1 MDTIFRNVRHA
12 FRVLRR
18 APGFSLTAVATLAL
32 GLGAATAMFT
42 IVNSVLLRPLPFKDP
57 DRVAAVYTRYDPESG
72 YNFPQF
78 SLSGPEFLDYRAQT
92 RVLEDVAAYN
102 RAGVTFAVDD
112 PGTEPTRGFQ
122 VQATAN
128 LFSTLGVE
136 AAMGRTF
143 RAGDDAPGAP
153 CTVVLGHGVWLDA
166 FGGDR
171 SAVGRNVRLNGE
183 PCEVIGIMAAGFTFP
198 DSSAR
203 WWRNTNVDPASLL
216 WNQRRS
222 HIWSAVG
229 RLAPGATFAQADA
242 EALTLA
248 ANWAQT
254 DDHHKGHYVFT
265 RAFTDDIVG
274 AIRPQ
279 LAMLLGA
286 VGLVL
291 LVICAN
297 LASLL
302 LARGEGRRREL
313 AVRLALGAGRARL
326 VGHLLI
332 ESALLALAGGVLGV
346 TAAFA
351 FLEGLL
357 SLYPGTLPRAEAIAL
372 DWRALAFAMAITG
385 VTALLFGLL
394 PALRAS
400 SSSPETAL
408 HAQTRGVKGSG
419 SRLMRAFVVAEVALS
434 VMLVVGAGLL
444 LRSYEN
450 VRSVDLGF
458 DPEGVYTVAQSLPP
472 QPGSPYSDPASVRN
486 FYAQLLEQIA
496 ALPGVEQAGAIS
508 ALPLQGA
515 YGGLNDFIIEGRP
528 EPAQG
533 ELSWNAGEALATAG
547 YFETMR
553 IPLIEGRTFEAG
565 DTRESPYV
573 AVINEEAV
581 RLYWPNES
589 PLGKRIRYRGLPGSP
604 ERWITIVGVVGNT
617 LANGATGPQRP
628 QIYTVHAQMPRDFG
642 GWYMAIVV
650 RAAGDPLSIA
660 AAVNGTVRAADP
672 ALPPIN
678 AQLMA
683 DVVGTSVGQPRFTSQ
698 LAAFFAI
705 VALLLGALGIHGV
718 LSYVVAQRVGELG
731 VRLALGARPA
741 TLLKLVVGQGMWLAC
756 VGVAIG
762 IIAALAGTRV
772 LRGLL
777 FGVGP
782 SDPAIFAIS
791 IAVLGGA
798 AFLACYGP
806 ARRAARIDPM
816 TALRAE

>member
-1 MDTIFRNVRHA
+1 MISSIFRNTRHA
-12 FRVLRR
+12 LRVLAR
-18 APGFSLTAVATLAL
+18 APGFSLTAIATLAL
-32 GLGAATAMFT
+32 GIGAATAMFT
-42 IVNSVLLRPLPFKDP
+42 IVNSVLLLPLPFKDA
-57 DRVAAVYTRYDPESG
+57 DRVAAIYTRYDPESG

-92 RVLEDVAAYN
+92 RVLSDVAAYN
-102 RAGVTFAVDD
+102 RGGVTFATDD
-112 PGTEPTRGFQ
+112 AAAEPTRGFQ

-128 LFSTLGVE
+128 LFSTLGVD
-136 AAMGRTF
+136 AALGRTF
-143 RAGDDAPGAP
+143 RAADDQPGAP
-153 CTVVLGHGVWLDA
+153 CTVVLSHGKWLEA
-166 FGGDR
+166 FGGDS

-183 PCEVIGIMAAGFTFP
+183 LCEVIGIMPAGFAFP

-203 WWRNTNVDPASLL
+203 WWRNVNVDATSFF

-222 HIWSAVG
+222 HNWNAVG
-229 RLAPGATFAQADA
+229 RLAPGATFAEADA
-242 EALTLA
+242 EARTLA
-248 ANWAQT
+248 GNWRQT
-254 DDHHKGHYVFT
+254 DNHYEGHYVFT
-265 RAFTDDIVG
+265 RPFTDDIVG

-326 VGHLLI
+326 VGHLLT
-332 ESALLALAGGVLGV
+332 ESALLALAGGALGV
-346 TAAFA
+346 TAAFV
-351 FLEGLL
+351 FLNGLL

-372 DWRALAFAMAITG
+372 DWRALAFAVAITG

-400 SSSPETAL
+400 SSSPETVL

-458 DPEGVYTVAQSLPP
+458 DPEGVYTVAQALPI
-472 QPGSPYSDPASVRN
+472 QPGSAYADPANQRN
-486 FYAQLLEQIA
+486 FYAQLLERVA
-496 ALPGVEQAGAIS
+496 ALPGVARAGAIS
-508 ALPLQGA
+508 ALPLQG

-528 EPAQG
+528 QPAQG
-533 ELSWNAGEALATAG
+533 ELSWNAGEVLATPG

-553 IPLIEGRTFEAG
+553 IPLIEGRTFEAS

-589 PLGKRIRYRGLPGSP
+589 PLGKRIRYNTASNT

-628 QIYTVHAQMPRDFG
+628 QIYTAHAQMPRDFSAG
-642 GWYMAIVV
+642 YMAFVV
-650 RAAGDPLSIA
+650 RAAGDPLAIA

-678 AQLMA
+678 PQLM
-683 DVVGTSVGQPRFTSQ
+683 DDIVGTSVGQPRFTSQ
-698 LAAFFAI
+698 LAGFFAV

-718 LSYVVAQRVGELG
+718 LSYAVSQRVGELG

-741 TLLKLVVGQGMWLAC
+741 ELLRLVVGQGMWLAGI
-756 VGVAIG
+756 GVAIG
-762 IIAALAGTRV
+762 VVAALAGARV

-782 SDPAIFAIS
+782 SDPTSFVVA
-791 IAVLGGA
+791 IAVLGAA

-806 ARRAARIDPM
+806 GRRAARIDPM

>member
-1 MDTIFRNVRHA
+1 VNTIFRNVRHA

-18 APGFSLTAVATLAL
+18 APGFSLTAIATLAL

-42 IVNSVLLRPLPFKDP
+42 IVNSVLLRPLPFKDA

-78 SLSGPEFLDYRAQT
+78 SLSGPELIDYRTQT
-92 RVLEDVAAYN
+92 RVLEQVAAFQ
-102 RAGVTFAVDD
+102 RGGVTFATDAAAAA
-112 PGTEPTRGFQ
+112 PIRGFH
-122 VQATAN
+122 VVATAN

-136 AAMGRTF
+136 AALGRTF
-143 RAGDDAPGAP
+143 RDGDDAPGAP
-153 CTVVLGHGVWLDA
+153 CVVVLSHGIWLDA
-166 FGGDR
+166 FGGDPG
-171 SAVGRNVRLNGE
+171 AVGRNVRLDGA
-183 PCEVIGIMAAGFTFP
+183 PCDVVGIMPAGFAFP
-198 DSSAR
+198 DASAR
-203 WWRNTNVDPASLL
+203 WWRNANVDPASPF

-222 HIWSAVG
+222 HNWNAVG
-229 RLAPGATFAQADA
+229 RLTPGATFAQADA
-242 EALTLA
+242 EARTLA
-248 ANWAQT
+248 ANWRQT
-254 DDHHKGHYVFT
+254 DDHYEGHYIFL
-265 RAFTDDIVG
+265 RPFMDDIVG
-274 AIRPQ
+274 AVRPQ

-286 VGLVL
+286 VGLVV

-326 VGHLLI
+326 VGHMLT

-346 TAAFA
+346 TAAIA
-351 FLEGLL
+351 FLDGLL
-357 SLYPGTLPRAEAIAL
+357 RLYPGTLPRAEAIAL
-372 DWRALAFAMAITG
+372 DWRALAFATAITG
-385 VTALLFGLL
+385 ATALLFGLL

-408 HAQTRGVKGSG
+408 HAQTRGVVGDG

-434 VMLVVGAGLL
+434 VMLVAGAGLL

-458 DPEGVYTVAQSLPP
+458 DPQGVYTVAQTLPFT
-472 QPGSPYSDPASVRN
+472 SYDPASVRN
-486 FYAQLLEQIA
+486 FYGPLLERVG
-496 ALPGVEQAGAIS
+496 ALPGVESAGAIS
-508 ALPLQGA
+508 TLPLQG
-515 YGGLNDFIIEGRP
+515 YGGLNDFFIEGRP
-528 EPAQG
+528 QPALG
-533 ELSWNAGEALATAG
+533 ELSWNAGEVLVTPG

-553 IPLIEGRTFEAG
+553 IPVIAGRVIEAG
-565 DTRESPYV
+565 DQRESPYV
-573 AVINEEAV
+573 AVVNEEAV

-589 PLGKRIRYRGLPGSP
+589 PLGKRIRYGTPNP
-604 ERWITIVGVVGNT
+604 TVPPTWITIVGVVGNT

-628 QIYTVHAQMPRDFG
+628 QIYTAHAQMPRDFG
-642 GWYMAIVV
+642 GWYMAFVV
-650 RAAGDPLSIA
+650 RAAGDPSAVA
-660 AAVNGTVRAADP
+660 ATVNATIREANP
-672 ALPPIN
+672 ALPTIN
-678 AQLMA
+678 AQLMD
-683 DVVGTSVGQPRFTSQ
+683 DVVGASVGQPRFTSQ
-698 LAAFFAI
+698 LAGFFAV

-741 TLLKLVVGQGMWLAC
+741 ALLKLVVGQGMWLAGL
-756 VGVAIG
+756 GVAIG
-762 IIAALAGTRV
+762 VVAALAGARV

-782 SDPAIFAIS
+782 SDPASFIVA
-791 IAVLGGA
+791 IAVLGAA

-806 ARRAARIDPM
+806 GRRAARIDPM

>member
-1 MDTIFRNVRHA
+1 VNTIFRNVRHA

-32 GLGAATAMFT
+32 GIGAATAMFT
-42 IVNSVLLRPLPFKDP
+42 IVNSVLLRPLPFKDA

-78 SLSGPEFLDYRAQT
+78 SLSGPEFIDYRAQT
-92 RVLEDVAAYN
+92 KALEQVAAYN
-102 RAGVTFAVDD
+102 RSGVTFATDD
-112 PGTEPTRGFQ
+112 PSAEPIRGFQ

-136 AAMGRTF
+136 AALGRAF
-143 RAGDDAPGAP
+143 REGDDAPGAP
-153 CTVVLGHGVWLDA
+153 CTVVLGNGLWLDV

-183 PCEVIGIMAAGFTFP
+183 PCQVIGIMPAGFAFP
-198 DSSAR
+198 DASAR
-203 WWRNTNVDPASLL
+203 WWRNANVDPASFF

-222 HIWSAVG
+222 HNWGAVG
-229 RLAPGATFAQADA
+229 RLAPGATFAHADA
-242 EALTLA
+242 EARALA
-248 ANWAQT
+248 ANWAQD
-254 DDHHKGHYVFT
+254 DDHYKGHYVFT

-326 VGHLLI
+326 VGHMLT
-332 ESALLALAGGVLGV
+332 ESALLALAGGALGV

-357 SLYPGTLPRAEAIAL
+357 SLYPGTLPRADTIAL

-385 VTALLFGLL
+385 ATALLFGLL

-400 SSSPETAL
+400 SSSPETVL
-408 HAQTRGVKGSG
+408 HAQTRGVKGGG

-472 QPGSPYSDPASVRN
+472 QPGSAYSDPANVRN
-486 FYAQLLEQIA
+486 FYSSLLERIA
-496 ALPGVEQAGAIS
+496 SLPGVESAGAIS

-528 EPAQG
+528 QPAQG
-533 ELSWNAGEALATAG
+533 ELSWNAGAVLATAG

-553 IPLIEGRTFEAG
+553 IPLVAGRTFEAS

-589 PLGKRIRYRGLPGSP
+589 PLGKRIRYRGPDP
-604 ERWITIVGVVGNT
+604 DTPRWITIVGVVGNT

-628 QIYTVHAQMPRDFG
+628 QIYTAHAQMPLFG

-650 RAAGDPLSIA
+650 RAAGNPLAIA

-672 ALPPIN
+672 ALPTIN
-678 AQLMA
+678 AQLMS

-698 LAAFFAI
+698 LAGFFAA

-741 TLLKLVVGQGMWLAC
+741 ALLRLVVGQGMWLAC
-756 VGVAIG
+756 IGVAIG
-762 IIAALAGTRV
+762 VVAALVGARV

-782 SDPAIFAIS
+782 SDPTSFVVA
-791 IAVLGGA
+791 IAVLATA

>member
-1 MDTIFRNVRHA
+1 VNTIFRNVRHA
-12 FRVLRR
+12 VRVLRR

-32 GLGAATAMFT
+32 GIGAATAMFT
-42 IVNSVLLRPLPFKDP
+42 IVNSVLLRPLPFKDA

-92 RVLEDVAAYN
+92 RVLEDLAAYN
-102 RAGVTFAVDD
+102 RGGVTFATDD
-112 PGTEPTRGFQ
+112 PAMEPARGFQ

-136 AAMGRTF
+136 AALGRTF
-143 RAGDDAPGAP
+143 REGDDAPGAP
-153 CTVVLGHGVWLDA
+153 CTVVLGHGIWLDA
-166 FGGDR
+166 FGGDP
-171 SAVGRNVRLNGE
+171 SAVGRTVRLNGE
-183 PCEVIGIMAAGFTFP
+183 PCEVIGIMAAGFVFP
-198 DSSAR
+198 DAGAR
-203 WWRNTNVDPASLL
+203 WYRNTNVDPASFF

-222 HIWSAVG
+222 HNWNAVG
-229 RLAPGATFAQADA
+229 RLAPGATFTQADA
-242 EALTLA
+242 EARTLA
-248 ANWAQT
+248 ANWAQA
-254 DDHHKGHYVFT
+254 DDHYVGHYVFT
-265 RAFTDDIVG
+265 RPFTDDLVG

-326 VGHLLI
+326 VGHLLT
-332 ESALLALAGGVLGV
+332 ESALLALAGGALGV

-400 SSSPETAL
+400 SSSPETVL

-419 SRLMRAFVVAEVALS
+419 SRLMRAFVVAEVVLS

-458 DPEGVYTVAQSLPP
+458 DPEGVYTVAQSLPA
-472 QPGSPYSDPASVRN
+472 QPGSPYSAPASVRN
-486 FYAQLLEQIA
+486 FYAPLLERVA
-496 ALPGVEQAGAIS
+496 ALPGVESAGAIS
-508 ALPLQGA
+508 TLPLQG

-528 EPAQG
+528 QPAQG
-533 ELSWNAGEALATAG
+533 ELSWNAGEVLATPG

-553 IPLIEGRTFEAG
+553 IPLVEGRVFEAT

-573 AVINEEAV
+573 AVINAEAV

-589 PLGKRIRYRGLPGSP
+589 PLGKRIRYGGAPNAP
-604 ERWITIVGVVGNT
+604 PVWITIVGVVGNT
-617 LANGATGPQRP
+617 LATGATGPQRP
-628 QIYTVHAQMPRDFG
+628 QIYTVLAQMPRDFG

-650 RAAGDPLSIA
+650 RAADPLAIA
-660 AAVNGTVRAADP
+660 ATVNATVREADP
-672 ALPPIN
+672 TLPTIN
-678 AQLMA
+678 AQLMD

-698 LAAFFAI
+698 LAGFFAV

-718 LSYVVAQRVGELG
+718 LSYLVAQRVGELG

-741 TLLKLVVGQGMWLAC
+741 ALLLLVVRQGMLLAGI
-756 VGVAIG
+756 GVAIG
-762 IIAALAGTRV
+762 VVAALAGARV

-777 FGVGP
+777 FGVAP
-782 SDPAIFAIS
+782 SDPASFLVA
-791 IAVLGGA
+791 IAVLGAA